1 MAARL
6 GVEWGRGGDGVAGC
20 AGGVGLGRR
29 QRGLEERW
37 GRAAAG
43 VVGAGQLLPLAVVA
57 AGGLAAVVAAA
68 VATVIGA
75 DAVAVVAGLVGVV
88 LAGPVLGIV
97 PDVDVDAGA
106 EDVVDDGRDDMQVA
120 AAVVAGDGLAIST
133 QAPARRRAPV
143 RTPPPALS
151 LALYLAPLVDPLPYP
166 PLHPPPYPSLLRPLP
181 LAGPPL
187 SCRLW
192 ACAHRAS
199 AEGSFRL
206 KGDRACERNQDETK
220 SVKRGD
226 R

>member
-1 MAARL
+1 M
-6 GVEWGRGGDGVAGC
+6 GWVGW
-20 AGGVGLGRR
+20 VGLGRR

-88 LAGPVLGIV
+88 LAGPVLGIG

-106 EDVVDDGRDDMQVA
+106 EDVVDMQVA
-120 AAVVAGDGLAIST
+120 AVVVAGYGLAICT
-133 QAPARRRAPV
+133 QVLARRRAPV

-181 LAGPPL
+181 LARPPL
-187 SCRLW
+187 RCRLW
-192 ACAHRAS
+192 ACAHRAC
-199 AEGSFRL
+199 AEG
-206 KGDRACERNQDETK
+206 
-220 SVKRGD
+220 
-226 R
+226 